1 MFSYSTYSKKRIRTK
16 FPNNKVVVYNN
27 KPVNGVDY
35 ICFGQYMDNI
45 FHSYA
50 MKPLYQMKFSVKKI
64 LSRNEFNNYCFLSVN
79 VIEYQYGRE
88 IPHIKN
94 VVVEGLFYNVY
105 PDAEFEGMGYWKDN
119 FKGKETFVL
128 TEHSEVLTGSIASM
142 FNFMKY
148 VLKGK
153 RVSDNTLKAILD
165 IYDVGALDAIKRM
178 DIGLSKIIKSS
189 TKLTTI
195 KDTIISNYEQEQAF
209 KYLIEFGIPSSIA
222 VKVLGKYQKMA
233 MIQIKKNPYCLLN
246 FADISL
252 ETMDRMAQ
260 REGLPYNNEDRLIA
274 CILHYIQ
281 SKTNIDGDIYVDK
294 SELIGKNPASKSPIN
309 KTIKVIGAYKE
320 RILNSD
326 IAPVLELLQLNN
338 TLVEETNLVDSSKK
352 CIYKSYYNMVE
363 NYIVDKLQTINTMI
377 AHHFVPT
384 IEIDSYLDTLEK
396 SGIKLDILQKDAVKM
411 ALQNKL
417 SILTGGPGTGK
428 TQTIKAIV
436 DTLTSTNPSADIQLC
451 APTGKASRRM
461 SEVIGKPAETIHKK
475 LNYMPFDS
483 SVDLEEID
491 CDLLIIDETSM
502 LDIDLFYKILKNT
515 SDKTSILL
523 VGDYNQLPSVG
534 PGLILRDVID
544 SGAVPTTQLKKVFR
558 QAKNSDIIDISVAI
572 LNNDAKS
579 ILEKPIRRQ
588 FKFKEKNTNDEI
600 MEELIAMAKSVKAKK
615 ISILEFQ
622 ILTPMNDGLLG
633 TLGINKVMQEILNP
647 HSASKEEI
655 FVSPLKIFREGDK
668 VIQTVNN
675 YDLKV
680 FNGSIGIIES
690 IDIKKKIVTVDFDGD
705 IIEYSAEEINE
716 LNLAYAITVHKSQGS
731 EFDFVLMPVSSN
743 HASMNNRNIMY
754 TALTRAKKQIAFI
767 GSAIT
772 LKDAIEK
779 VETFSK
785 KSQIKEKLI

>member
-1 MFSYSTYSKKRIRTK
+1 M
-16 FPNNKVVVYNN
+16 
-27 KPVNGVDY
+27 
-35 ICFGQYMDNI
+35 
-45 FHSYA
+45 
-50 MKPLYQMKFSVKKI
+50 
-64 LSRNEFNNYCFLSVN
+64 
-79 VIEYQYGRE
+79 
-88 IPHIKN
+88 
-94 VVVEGLFYNVY
+94 
-105 PDAEFEGMGYWKDN
+105 
-119 FKGKETFVL
+119 
-128 TEHSEVLTGSIASM
+128 
-142 FNFMKY
+142 
-148 VLKGK
+148 
-153 RVSDNTLKAILD
+153 
-165 IYDVGALDAIKRM
+165 
-178 DIGLSKIIKSS
+178 
-189 TKLTTI
+189 
-195 KDTIISNYEQEQAF
+195 
-209 KYLIEFGIPSSIA
+209 
-222 VKVLGKYQKMA
+222 
-233 MIQIKKNPYCLLN
+233 
-246 FADISL
+246 
-252 ETMDRMAQ
+252 
-260 REGLPYNNEDRLIA
+260 
-274 CILHYIQ
+274 
-281 SKTNIDGDIYVDK
+281 
-294 SELIGKNPASKSPIN
+294 
-309 KTIKVIGAYKE
+309 
-320 RILNSD
+320 
-326 IAPVLELLQLNN
+326 
-338 TLVEETNLVDSSKK
+338 
-352 CIYKSYYNMVE
+352 
-363 NYIVDKLQTINTMI
+363 
-377 AHHFVPT
+377 
-384 IEIDSYLDTLEK
+384 
-396 SGIKLDILQKDAVKM
+396 
-411 ALQNKL
+411 
-417 SILTGGPGTGK
+417 
-428 TQTIKAIV
+428 
-436 DTLTSTNPSADIQLC
+436 
-451 APTGKASRRM
+451 
-461 SEVIGKPAETIHKK
+461 
-475 LNYMPFDS
+475 
-483 SVDLEEID
+483 
-491 CDLLIIDETSM
+491 
-502 LDIDLFYKILKNT
+502 
-515 SDKTSILL
+515 
-523 VGDYNQLPSVG
+523 
-534 PGLILRDVID
+534 ILRDVID